1 MKNRKK
7 IKKMSHFCKFYC
19 LKQFSKFGVIK
30 NDEANKFGTAR
41 NNTQHVAKLPAA
53 KPVCV

>member
-53 KPVCV
+53 KPVSV